1 MAIKTV
7 IREAKSCIG
16 LPYWKLRVTQTTTK
30 KTPYKRIYKYF
41 DTHKEAV
48 NFACD
53 KNLMKDLVKTEFQAD
68 NKIQVSAGKSTNNNP
83 ELKTK
88 GENDE

>member
-1 MAIKTV
+1 MFIDNIPSGYHISKGAEGIFYILNDGKTFLTDGK
-7 IREAKSCIG
+7 INLGGMGASTYYKNNIN
-16 LPYWKLRVTQTTTK
+16 LKKL
-30 KTPYKRIYKYF
+30 
-41 DTHKEAV
+41 
-48 NFACD
+48 
-53 KNLMKDLVKTEFQAD
+53 LTEFQAD

>member
-1 MAIKTV
+1 MLKV
-7 IREAKSCIG
+7 E
-16 LPYWKLRVTQTTTK
+16 KLKKLNTK
-30 KTPYKRIYKYF
+30 
-41 DTHKEAV
+41 
-48 NFACD
+48 
-53 KNLMKDLVKTEFQAD
+53 FQAD